1 MPLYLLN
8 KCLPS
13 LFCLIVLAASVNS
26 QTPQNSAPASSE
38 RSDVIQ
44 QKKAGPSVIA
54 PTAEETSRVAGRS
67 KLYCAGY
74 IRYQRFSKTPEIVG
88 AEQEQERRTFAE
100 GDIVYLN
107 AGSQQ
112 GVHEGQAFQV
122 IRPRGDVKG
131 VHRKKKGFLGTYV
144 QEVGQLEVTKVLER
158 TSVAHITLSCEM
170 ILLGDLVTA
179 IPDRVSPLQRPETTL
194 DRFADPTGK
203 QTGRL
208 MMANDG
214 HETLTRNAVVYID
227 LGSEDKI
234 NPGDYLTIYRK
245 LEKGD
250 LTRNDNEENARGR
263 ATGFQGDRYRGGGF
277 SIQAQRATDSTWLVN
292 SEGRYRYRPITTRQI
307 KRHRPAMPRK
317 IVGEMVVINVQT
329 RTATAI
335 ITRAVM
341 EVHTGDWV
349 ELQ

>member
-1 MPLYLLN
+1 MFLEAGATHNPL
-8 KCLPS
+8 
-13 LFCLIVLAASVNS
+13 
-26 QTPQNSAPASSE
+26 QNGAPASRE
-38 RSDVIQ
+38 RSDVQ

-54 PTAEETSRVAGRS
+54 PAAEETSRVAGRS

-88 AEQEQERRTFAE
+88 AQQEQEKRTFAE

-131 VHRKKKGFLGTYV
+131 VHRKKKGFWGTYV

-214 HETLTRNAVVYID
+214 HHTLT
-227 LGSEDKI
+227 S
-234 NPGDYLTIYRK
+234 
-245 LEKGD
+245 
-250 LTRNDNEENARGR
+250 
-263 ATGFQGDRYRGGGF
+263 
-277 SIQAQRATDSTWLVN
+277 
-292 SEGRYRYRPITTRQI
+292 
-307 KRHRPAMPRK
+307 
-317 IVGEMVVINVQT
+317 
-329 RTATAI
+329 
-335 ITRAVM
+335 
-341 EVHTGDWV
+341 
-349 ELQ
+349 